1 MREQMRLVHEKGTP
15 VMRPYFYDYPED
27 KKAWEVED
35 SYLFGTDFLVA
46 PVLEAGARE
55 REVYLPKGEV
65 WIDVWTGEER
75 NGGETITVS
84 APLEK
89 IPVFAKKESE
99 YLEIFDNFS

>member
-1 MREQMRLVHEKGTP
+1 MEKKIRILGIRGVPAAHGGFETFAEYLCLYLVQQGWKP
-15 VMRPYFYDYPED
+15 VVYCQED
-27 KKAWEVED
+27 GE
-35 SYLFGTDFLVA
+35 
-46 PVLEAGARE
+46 
-55 REVYLPKGEV
+55 GEV